1 MSQPKSRSSKNN
13 FLNKWIGKKNQ
24 LGQMFRGSDLNYTA
38 AITTKCPHFL
48 QIVLENKLTRKYP
61 WQPKIRDS
69 VSFWAIETCEYSN
82 SSPIKSHNILL
93 NKVIFSKIS

>member
-48 QIVLENKLTRKYP
+48 QIVLQNKLTREYP
-61 WQPKIRDS
+61 WQPKIRDL
-69 VSFWAIETCEYSN
+69 VSFELQKRVNTQIHLQ
-82 SSPIKSHNILL
+82 SSSTT
-93 NKVIFSKIS
+93 FC